1 MKYRLLIALL
11 ATFAAVCTPQS
22 EWSDKKNWYESTKGI
37 NDGYPDVFYLV
48 STNILQEEG
57 SLIAFNTPE
66 EKSILAKEMKH
77 VENKV
82 FGDSLN
88 FFAPYYHQHT
98 MEAIS
103 LGKEKYDSL
112 TVTIVDE
119 VYAAFKYY
127 LEHFNGGRPVVLAG
141 FSQGAMLAKEL
152 LKRMT
157 PEEYNSIAAA
167 YILGWGLSEEDVKN
181 PQVRP
186 AERADDAGV
195 CISFNSVSD
204 TSAVWTPVLNDAA
217 YSINPV
223 NWRTD
228 AVPAT
233 FEYKGQTLTA
243 SLDTTTTTLIV
254 SGFDEPE
261 PPFEPV
267 WPSGCLHF
275 YEIQFYNRFL
285 HANALLRC
293 AAERASGPTT
303 SASR

>member
-1 MKYRLLIALL
+1 MRHRLLAIALL
-11 ATFAAVCTPQS
+11 AAFAVAYTPQS
-22 EWSDKKNWYESTKGI
+22 EWSDKTNWYESTKGI
-37 NDGYPDVFYLV
+37 NEEFPDVFYLV
-48 STNILQEEG
+48 STNILKEEG
-57 SLIAFNTPE
+57 SLTALNTPE
-66 EKSILAKEMKH
+66 EKSILAREMKH
-77 VENKV
+77 IEIRV

-88 FFAPYYHQHT
+88 LFAPYYHQHT

-103 LGKEKYDSL
+103 LEKEKYDSL
-112 TVTIVDE
+112 AVTIVDE
-119 VYAAFKYY
+119 VYASFKYY
-127 LEHFNGGRPVVLAG
+127 LKHLNGGRPVVLAG
-141 FSQGAMLAKEL
+141 FSQGAMIAKEL

-157 PEEYNSIAAA
+157 PEEYSSIAAA
-167 YILGWGLSEEDVKN
+167 YILGWGLSEEDVQH

-186 AERADDAGV
+186 AERADDTGV

-204 TSAVWTPVLNDAA
+204 TSAIWTPVLNNAA

-243 SLDTTTTTLIV
+243 SLDTARMALVI
-254 SGFDEPE
+254 SGFDEPKLR
-261 PPFEPV
+261 FKPV

-285 HANALLRC
+285 RANALLRC
-293 AAERASGPTT
+293 
-303 SASR
+303 SASTSHR

>member
-1 MKYRLLIALL
+1 MRYRLLAIALL
-11 ATFAAVCTPQS
+11 AAFAAACAPQD
-22 EWSDKKNWYESTKGI
+22 EWSEKTNWYESTKGI
-37 NDGYPDVFYLV
+37 NEEFPDVFYLV
-48 STNILQEEG
+48 STNILKEEG
-57 SLIAFNTPE
+57 SLTALNTPE
-66 EKSILAKEMKH
+66 EKSILAKEMEH
-77 VENKV
+77 IENKV

-98 MEAIS
+98 MEAMS
-103 LGKEKYDSL
+103 LEKEQYDSL
-112 TVTIVDE
+112 ATTIVDE
-119 VYAAFKYY
+119 VYAAFKHY
-127 LEHFNGGRPVVLAG
+127 LKHLNEGRPVVLAG

-157 PEEYNSIAAA
+157 PEEYGSIAAA
-167 YILGWGLSEEDVKN
+167 YILGWGLSEEDVRN

-186 AERADDAGV
+186 AERADDTGV

-204 TSAVWTPVLNDAA
+204 TSAVWAPVMNDAA

-228 AVPAT
+228 AVPAA
-233 FEYKGQTLTA
+233 FEYKGQALSV
-243 SLDTTTTTLIV
+243 SLDTTSMTLIV

-261 PPFEPV
+261 PAFKPV

-285 HANALLRC
+285 RANALLRC
-293 AAERASGPTT
+293 ST
-303 SASR
+303 STSHR